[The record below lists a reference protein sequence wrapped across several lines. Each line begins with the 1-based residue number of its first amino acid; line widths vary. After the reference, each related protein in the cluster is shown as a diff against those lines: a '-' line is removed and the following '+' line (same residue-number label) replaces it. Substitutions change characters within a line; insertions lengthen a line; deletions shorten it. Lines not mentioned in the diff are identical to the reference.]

1 MVGSILDLL
10 NPFLVPSEKRLPMRR
25 IPSQFD
31 EFAMVREKAHKN
43 QTKNEIYK
51 IQKAAYYEIKKE

>member
-1 MVGSILDLL
+1 M
-10 NPFLVPSEKRLPMRR
+10 PSEKWVPMRG

-43 QTKNEIYK
+43 QTKNDIYK
-51 IQKAAYYEIKKE
+51 IRKAAYYEIKKE

>member
-1 MVGSILDLL
+1 M
-10 NPFLVPSEKRLPMRR
+10 PSEKRVPMRR

-43 QTKNEIYK
+43 QTKNDIQK